1 MSFDP
6 IEVAVIGAGPYGLS
20 VAAHLRARGVGFRIF
35 GHPMSFWLRMPS
47 SLNLKSYGFA
57 TNVYVPHADYDFP
70 GYCRTRGLEPFDPC
84 TMKSFAEYG
93 LWVQERLV
101 PEVEQV
107 RVERVGSARDH
118 FDLTLSSGE
127 TLSARQVVVAVGLSY
142 FARMPEALG
151 GLPQEL
157 ASHTADHIDYDRFKG
172 KEVAV
177 VGAGAS
183 AVEAAALLHEA
194 GAGVQL
200 LVRGEPPFFFDRI
213 KPHRSLLERLRV
225 PNSALG
231 QSQFSW
237 LLEHVPFGPHFLPE
251 ERRVRLLNSYL
262 GPSAPW
268 WIRKRFEGNVPVH
281 AHCSIEHAEPSGP
294 RVRLRLRDGQGGE
307 RVVAV
312 DHVVAGTGYDPSA
325 DRMTFLD
332 EELRARIE
340 RTERAP
346 RLSRHFESSVSGLFF
361 VGPASALSFGPLFR
375 FVAGA
380 KYAAPTV
387 AARSAHLAAWA
398 RVRRAGL
405 QAIFAASPLRS

>member
-6 IEVAVIGAGPYGLS
+6 IDVAVIGAGPYGLS
-20 VAAHLRARGVGFRIF
+20 VATHLRARGVGFRIF
-35 GHPMSFWLRMPS
+35 GPSMSFWLRMPL

-57 TNVYVPHADYDFP
+57 TNVYVPHKHYDFP

-101 PEVEQV
+101 PEVEPAM
-107 RVERVGSARDH
+107 VERVGSARGN
-118 FDLTLSSGE
+118 FEVTLSSGE
-127 TLSARQVVVAVGLSY
+127 TLSARQVIVAVGLSY
-142 FARMPEALG
+142 FARMPEVLS
-151 GLPQEL
+151 GLPGEL
-157 ASHTADHIDYDRFKG
+157 ASHTADHVDYDDFKG

-177 VGAGAS
+177 IGAGSS

-194 GAGVQL
+194 GADARL

-213 KPHRSLLERLRV
+213 KPHRSLLERIRV

-237 LLEHVPFGPHFLPE
+237 MLEHVPFGPHYLPE
-251 ERRVRLLNSYL
+251 ERRIRLLNSYL

-281 AHCSIEHAEPSGP
+281 AHCLVENAEPSGD
-294 RVRLRLRDGQGGE
+294 RVRLRLRDGDGGE
-307 RVVAV
+307 RIAVV
-312 DHVVAGTGYDPSA
+312 DHVVAGTGYDLNA
-325 DRMTFLD
+325 DRITFLA
-332 EELRARIE
+332 EELQARIA

-346 RLSRHFESSVSGLFF
+346 SLSRHFESSVPGLFF

-387 AARSAHLAAWA
+387 AARAARLAGWS
-398 RVRRAGL
+398 RVRRTAL
-405 QAIFAASPLRS
+405 RAILRTSPLSS